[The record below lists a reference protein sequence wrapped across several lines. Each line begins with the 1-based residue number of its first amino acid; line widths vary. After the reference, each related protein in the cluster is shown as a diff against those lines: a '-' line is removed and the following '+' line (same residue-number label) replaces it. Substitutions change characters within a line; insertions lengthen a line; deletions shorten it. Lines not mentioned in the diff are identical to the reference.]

1 MSGRVRILA
10 SRGLVAGLLFTLFS
24 CSTDSRPPDE
34 ATLTV
39 MVPLDEYGLS
49 WAWSATA
56 QFLVF
61 SPLVARNEA
70 GLLEPRLATSWE
82 HSPDYRQWTVH
93 VRTDVLWHDGAP
105 FTAHDVK
112 FTLDLLKQSY
122 LGDRTDAYSVEV
134 LDDST
139 YSITYERPAIGSPLD
154 DFTVFYPKHLLT
166 GLDPSTNAGWDFWK
180 APVGTGPFRHVRTVA
195 GTGMEFEANPEYFR
209 GKPRIDRVVLKF
221 GVPQLQMLLSGE
233 VDVLPNVSELNVLA
247 LESDPRFAV
256 FRWYNYIRMKVITW
270 NHRSPFFADALVRRA
285 LAHAVDREQ
294 LHRVLGLPDE
304 VRVFD
309 GLYSEQQFRRGEL
322 PTAVPYDRDRAKE
335 LLDEAGWRDRD
346 GDGIRDRK
354 GIPFRFTLLF
364 EGGNIGSWTAQG
376 GEGVA
381 LFLQDQLRQV
391 GIATQL
397 QPWEL
402 AIKEPFIAGRADAAV
417 DDITGLVS
425 RLQFFGPDSWIG
437 YDNPRVVE
445 LLERIAAAFDPDSV
459 DHFYTEVS
467 QILAEEHPVMFLYSA
482 IATTVVNRRL
492 KGLSTP
498 HRSLAVW
505 YLEDLWIEE

>member
-1 MSGRVRILA
+1 MSSRVRVVA
-10 SRGLVAGLLFTLFS
+10 SRGLVAGLLFAWLS
-24 CSTDSRPPDE
+24 CSTDSRSPDE
-34 ATLTV
+34 ATLTI

-112 FTLDLLKQSY
+112 FTLDLLW
-122 LGDRTDAYSVEV
+122 LVWADRTDAYSVEV

-154 DFTVFYPKHLLT
+154 DFTVIYPKHLLT
-166 GLDPSTNAGWDFWK
+166 GLDPSTNAEWDFWK

-195 GTGMEFEANPEYFR
+195 GTGMEFGANPEYFR

-221 GVPQLQMLLSGE
+221 GVPQLQMLLSGD
-233 VDVLPNVSELNVLA
+233 VDVLPNVSELNLLA

-256 FRWYNYIRMKVITW
+256 FRWYNPIRMKVILW
-270 NHRSPFFADALVRRA
+270 NHRSPFFADASVRRA

-309 GLYSEQQFRRGEL
+309 GLYSEQQLRRGEL
-322 PTAVPYDRDRAKE
+322 PTAVPYDRERAKE
-335 LLDEAGWRDRD
+335 LLDAAGWRDRD

-354 GIPFRFTLLF
+354 GIPFRFTLLVQ
-364 EGGNIGSWTAQG
+364 GGNGGSWTAQG

-402 AIKEPFIAGRADAAV
+402 GIKEPFVAGRADAAV
-417 DDITGLVS
+417 DDIAGLVS
-425 RLQFFGPDSWIG
+425 RLRFFGPDSWIG

-445 LLERIAAAFDPDSV
+445 LLERIVAAFDPDSV

-467 QILAEEHPVMFLYSA
+467 QIFAEEHPVMFLYSA